1 MNAVFKPSAHNTEEF
16 PAGRRER
23 KVRWH
28 METEQTHQEQAR
40 MNSTN
45 PVEVAYLGTH
55 DDTHCRENDQ
65 AFTKEYEVILRV
77 W

>member
-1 MNAVFKPSAHNTEEF
+1 MKTVFQPSARNTEEF

-28 METEQTHQEQAR
+28 METEQTHQERAR
-40 MNSTN
+40 MNSTS
-45 PVEVAYLGTH
+45 PAAVAYLGTH
-55 DDTHCRENDQ
+55 QDTHCGANNQ
-65 AFTKEYEVILRV
+65 VFTNEYEVILHM